1 MGQDDRAQA
10 ENMDQVFGLAHI
22 FSDLHHDYTRM
33 ITHTHMFPHL
43 QQFDQAK
50 IRLAVLGSR
59 ITMYDEFRAFS
70 YNTTYYYYYFE
81 KRQESSHV
89 IRAQGYQPL
98 RPEKSWRPIVSVVV
112 DQHQHYEVNLG
123 CDGQN
128 PNLRERF
135 IMRGTDSRSRVDINV
150 YHQAPSK
157 KKRKKRNLVAKTS
170 LSLQALSKLKG
181 TANSFK
187 IPLSPVVQ
195 PSARGLARGR
205 TVSVSL
211 VAKLE
216 VPETQTGLHV
226 LHDSLTSEDQCDDDI
241 MCKSGLVSRV
251 HWLTT
256 VIPALGRSSPTSESE
271 LESDR
276 TMSFSCSSRA
286 ITPPEP
292 PEFSGIRIR
301 RGYTSDTDDDR
312 PLDEHVKRIND
323 SYDSYASTDNADLSA
338 VVNVVPLAPSLLPRY
353 TEQLSVDNS
362 LSFIEALVD
371 SFSSYSSLR
380 EACND
385 SEYERILGKLTSEWY
400 FVGASLVA
408 LSGLDAA
415 VFGFSPSSLFSVNTF
430 AQSSIALG
438 SVASGIGL
446 AIDGWFLLV
455 YSGANAKQFQKLARD
470 VYGKYLFFCIS
481 SRLPAV
487 CMFVSACA
495 LMVFLLSVAWSAWP
509 TAVLVMCFIA
519 GVLIS
524 LQFIIYGL
532 HCAVICMTE
541 SLRRVRR
548 GLMWCV
554 RRPSDNVLEHNVV
567 EK

>member
-1 MGQDDRAQA
+1 MQCTGELESRPW
-10 ENMDQVFGLAHI
+10 V
-22 FSDLHHDYTRM
+22 
-33 ITHTHMFPHL
+33 IT
-43 QQFDQAK
+43 
-50 IRLAVLGSR
+50 
-59 ITMYDEFRAFS
+59 
-70 YNTTYYYYYFE
+70 
-81 KRQESSHV
+81 V

-112 DQHQHYEVNLG
+112 DKHQSYEVNLG

-135 IMRGTDSRSRVDINV
+135 MMQGTDSRSQVDINV
-150 YHQAPSK
+150 YHQALSK
-157 KKRKKRNLVAKTS
+157 KKRKKKRNLVAKTS

-205 TVSVSL
+205 TISVSL

-226 LHDSLTSEDQCDDDI
+226 LHDSLTSEDQYDDDI
-241 MCKSGLVSRV
+241 KS
-251 HWLTT
+251 
-256 VIPALGRSSPTSESE
+256 LGRSSPTSESE

-276 TMSFSCSSRA
+276 TSNFSCSSRA

-362 LSFIEALVD
+362 LSFIDALVD
-371 SFSSYSSLR
+371 SFSCYSSLR

-385 SEYERILGKLTSEWY
+385 SEYECILEKLRSEWY
-400 FVGASLVA
+400 FVGASVA

-541 SLRRVRR
+541 SFRRVRR

-554 RRPSDNVLEHNVV
+554 RWPSNNVLEHNVV